1 MCKCEVMMNFCEL
14 LEETGSSLMKV
25 HVSQRGDCLFNPM
38 RPVEQQ
44 LRQSTIRWISPC
56 EDKMF
61 SFDIQDDIKSCKKLE
76 QPNLSSL
83 MVIH

>member
-38 RPVEQQ
+38 SHAEQQ
-44 LRQSTIRWISPC
+44 LRQSAILV
-56 EDKMF
+56 DFAM
-61 SFDIQDDIKSCKKLE
+61 
-76 QPNLSSL
+76 
-83 MVIH
+83 